1 MTAGAGQAQGGVV
14 VVGGGLVDVGA
25 LADQELGRA
34 VVAGPNGLHQGGAAS
49 FGLMFEVCPPFEEE
63 IGNISVA

>member
-34 VVAGPNGLHQGGAAS
+34 IVAGPNGLHQGRAAS
-49 FGLMFEVCPPFEEE
+49 FGLMFEVGTPFEEQ